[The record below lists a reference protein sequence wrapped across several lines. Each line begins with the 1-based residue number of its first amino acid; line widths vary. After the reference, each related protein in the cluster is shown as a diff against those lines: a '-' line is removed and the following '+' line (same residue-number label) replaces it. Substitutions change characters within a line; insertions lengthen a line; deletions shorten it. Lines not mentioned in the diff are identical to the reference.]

1 MTGYSRDFAF
11 NRANVAYNTGKPNR
25 AEFQLIRIERTQG
38 DSTTD
43 TKNDRHPC
51 CLVEEHVH
59 SARALDLDNVP
70 VENLALVVGEYLPE
84 NPPKF
89 NRLQLPTNT
98 EVFNH
103 RVHQHLTTRDKTAL
117 VVCMMSHGRC
127 ILCRLLDFKNENELW
142 TAGPLSANIHEHIYF
157 YREFTDGVKDAQNH
171 TDGSN
176 DESDTD
182 SSDDENNTNGS
193 QDEDY
198 IDGSDNESDADG
210 IPISTVEPGSLL
222 IRAADGA
229 RTIRSAANRS
239 AHLVE
244 SGISNQ
250 KPEDRDQ
257 IVHDASPN
265 TNLTSPRPEVSD
277 EMSRLF
283 DYLMNGPSCLAH
295 GDTAR
300 LLSYCK
306 ENWGLDTEE
315 LTLILLSVGL
325 RQGALAEVTIVVD
338 AALYGPFTATFCD
351 IHDDPNSGGFNNLH
365 GNIKR
370 AFRLDSICNRTLRT

>member
-70 VENLALVVGEYLPE
+70 V
-84 NPPKF
+84 
-89 NRLQLPTNT
+89 
-98 EVFNH
+98 
-103 RVHQHLTTRDKTAL
+103 
-117 VVCMMSHGRC
+117 
-127 ILCRLLDFKNENELW
+127 
-142 TAGPLSANIHEHIYF
+142 
-157 YREFTDGVKDAQNH
+157 NH

-250 KPEDRDQ
+250 EPEDRDQ

-283 DYLMNGPSCLAH
+283 DYLMNGPRCLAH

-325 RQGALAEVTIVVD
+325 RQGALAEVAVVVD